1 MSSNDIL
8 DSHRS
13 PGGTAPVVLDIETG
27 LQELIARGYQFVHPA
42 DERGE
47 VLAVVGVRVHDDVV
61 DVVRLNSEDDVVALR
76 MPGSEEN
83 ILDPETW
90 LWRSEGE
97 AAKVLAEVLALP
109 DQQDLAGTHVKG
121 CWVPGRGG
129 TSKWLAAR

>member
-1 MSSNDIL
+1 MSSSDIL

-13 PGGTAPVVLDIETG
+13 PGATPVVLDIESG
-27 LQELIARGYQFVHPA
+27 LQELIVRGYQFVHPA

-61 DVVRLNSEDDVVALR
+61 DVVRLNAEDDVVAMR
-76 MPGSEEN
+76 MPGTEEN
-83 ILDPETW
+83 ILEPENW

-109 DQQDLAGTHVKG
+109 DRQDLTGSRAKG